1 MLDKSK
7 KISHFPQG
15 PNIAVKVYGD
25 QNEITQIDL
34 YSHAEVGLLWQMAGE
49 YDPKLESLV
58 EKWLEAYCAGKQK
71 LPSLPLRRQQVTPF
85 TQKVLDAIAC
95 IPFGKAMT
103 YGELAA
109 SFGKPDAARPV
120 GGACGRNR
128 YPLVIPCHRVIASGK
143 KIGGFAL
150 DLSIKERL
158 LKFEGFF

>member
-7 KISHFPQG
+7 KISRLSQG
-15 PNIAVKVYGD
+15 PSIAVKVYAD
-25 QNEITQIDL
+25 QKEITQIDL
-34 YSHAEVGLLWQMAGE
+34 YSHAEVGLLWQMVGE
-49 YDPKLESLV
+49 YDPKLESLF

-71 LPSLPLRRQQVTPF
+71 LPPLPLRPQKVTPF
-85 TQKVLDAIAC
+85 TQTVLEAIAR
-95 IPFGKAMT
+95 IPFGKALT

-109 SFGKPDAARPV
+109 SLGNPDAARPV
-120 GGACGRNR
+120 GGACGRNK